1 MSEGAGVTSDLSLVV
16 QLEQEGLEMVRIPRL
31 VRLGAVAAVAA
42 ALMVACGG
50 DDENG
55 LTVRSQVVS
64 DTTTQDIQLLTPETQ
79 GNWPV
84 VLALHGMSGK
94 GEDMVELGT
103 RLAHAGAV
111 VFAPSY
117 NTDITTTEG
126 LARTSDDLVCS
137 YQLARRT
144 ATEHGGDLTQPF
156 TVVGW
161 SLGADLAMLGGLQ
174 GSGENTSTRCP
185 GDVPRPDVVV
195 GLSGCYYEFEGTPV
209 TWFDDVSTWGN
220 KSAHIYLT
228 DGDRDDVCPAW
239 QTEKFATAL
248 RAAGYQV
255 DVVQLHDAN
264 HFAPVFHDLRGDQ
277 WQVITDD
284 PAGDQAVKTILDA
297 MTGAGA
303 NLTRG

>member
-1 MSEGAGVTSDLSLVV
+1 MKTWSSS
-16 QLEQEGLEMVRIPRL
+16 GLGSR
-31 VRLGAVAAVAA
+31 
-42 ALMVACGG
+42 
-50 DDENG
+50 D
-55 LTVRSQVVS
+55 
-64 DTTTQDIQLLTPETQ
+64 
-79 GNWPV
+79 
-84 VLALHGMSGK
+84 
-94 GEDMVELGT
+94 
-103 RLAHAGAV
+103 AGAV

-144 ATEHGGDLTQPF
+144 ATEYGGDLTQPF

-209 TWFDDVSTWGN
+209 TWFDDVSSWGN

-239 QTEKFATAL
+239 QTERFATAL

-264 HFAPVFHDLRGDQ
+264 HFAPVFHDLRVGPVAGHHRRSRRRPSRQDHSRRHDRRRCKPHRGVISPIGQHSRRCQRTGDPHREARNLRCVMLA
-277 WQVITDD
+277 VIQEIARHAHHADIA
-284 PAGDQAVKTILDA
+284 AGPDRH
-297 MTGAGA
+297 GSGW
-303 NLTRG
+303 